1 MAPSMK
7 LVATFQTLPADTPRL
22 CSKVFTAFCYYLS
35 EAALH
40 TYTPTHTLG
49 SLWLLHVLAR
59 KTSQKGPIY
68 PADIGDLLWT

>member
-40 TYTPTHTLG
+40 TYTPTHSRLFMA
-49 SLWLLHVLAR
+49 SPRAR
-59 KTSQKGPIY
+59 EKNKPKGPIY

>member
-40 TYTPTHTLG
+40 TYTPTPTHIYTHTRLFMA
-49 SLWLLHVLAR
+49 SPRAR
-59 KTSQKGPIY
+59 EKNKPKR
-68 PADIGDLLWT
+68 ADLSR